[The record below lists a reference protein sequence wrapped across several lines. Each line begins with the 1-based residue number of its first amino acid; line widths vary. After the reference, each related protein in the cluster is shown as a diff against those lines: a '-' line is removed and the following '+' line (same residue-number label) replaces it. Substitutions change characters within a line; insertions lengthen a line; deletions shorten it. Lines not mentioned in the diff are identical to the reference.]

1 MHMKKNNHGALY
13 IGTSNIVVPGN
24 KNSFPEK
31 FRSGT
36 RLHYY
41 STLFNTVELNSTFYK
56 VPMVRTFEKWTHDVM
71 PEFIFTVKL
80 FNGITHI
87 KNLVFDQSLVNTF
100 LSAAAGMANRKGC
113 LLVQFPGKITFDY
126 FNDVSNLL
134 ELITGNSLSAGWRIA
149 IEFRSATWYT
159 GETYELLDEHHCSL
173 VLHDKPGAKNVDLNR
188 QAPFVYLRLH
198 GPAGDY
204 KGSYS
209 DLYLANQCTTIQQWR
224 KRGVDVFV
232 YFNNTMGSAFDNALH
247 LATLAQK

>member
-1 MHMKKNNHGALY
+1 MKKNNHGALY

-100 LSAAAGMANRKGC
+100 LSAAAGMANRKGW
-113 LLVQFPGKITFDY
+113 LLIDQQDYFKAALFVAIRLAVPITFTAPIHQI
-126 FNDVSNLL
+126 
-134 ELITGNSLSAGWRIA
+134 LI
-149 IEFRSATWYT
+149 
-159 GETYELLDEHHCSL
+159 
-173 VLHDKPGAKNVDLNR
+173 
-188 QAPFVYLRLH
+188 
-198 GPAGDY
+198 
-204 KGSYS
+204 
-209 DLYLANQCTTIQQWR
+209 
-224 KRGVDVFV
+224 
-232 YFNNTMGSAFDNALH
+232 
-247 LATLAQK
+247 